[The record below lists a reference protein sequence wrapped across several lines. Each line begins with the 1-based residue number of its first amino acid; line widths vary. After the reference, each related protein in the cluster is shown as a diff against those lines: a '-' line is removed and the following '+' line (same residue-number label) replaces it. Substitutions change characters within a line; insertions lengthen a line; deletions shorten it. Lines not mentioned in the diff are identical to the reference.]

1 MTFAEYKRI
10 MGGMNQD
17 TPQQQPPTLPQQPL
31 PPTQPGFTPPPP
43 QTPQVPQPEAPM
55 QRPLPPKKPLWESM
69 RGFVSFAGFIISI
82 ILLALFI
89 NLFVFQSYYVDGTS
103 MSPTLHPND
112 RLIINKIPKSWANL
126 LHKDFIP
133 TRGNIVVF
141 NSPYIDQT
149 GKPEQLIKRV
159 IGLPG
164 ERVVVKNGTVTI
176 YNKEHPE
183 GFNPD
188 KELNLSLPV
197 TDGNVD
203 ITVPD
208 GELFVCGDNRE
219 RGMSLDSRSDL
230 GTVSN
235 KKVVGELSFRIYPI
249 NKFSHF

>member
-1 MTFAEYKRI
+1 
-10 MGGMNQD
+10 MNQN
-17 TPQQQPPTLPQQPL
+17 TPLQQPPTLPGQQMPPVQPQQP
-31 PPTQPGFTPPPP
+31 QFTPPPQSQP
-43 QTPQVPQPEAPM
+43 QQ
-55 QRPLPPKKPLWESM
+55 PPKKPLWESL
-69 RGFVSFAGFIISI
+69 RGFVSFAGFIVSI

-112 RLIINKIPKSWANL
+112 RLIINKMPKTWANL
-126 LHKDFIP
+126 FHKDFIP

-141 NSPYIDQT
+141 NSPYIDET

-164 ERVVVKNGTVTI
+164 ERVVIKNGSVTI
-176 YNKEHPE
+176 YNKEHPQ

-188 KELNLSLPV
+188 KELGLTLPV

-203 ITVPD
+203 VTVPD

-230 GTVSN
+230 GTISN
-235 KKVVGELSFRIYPI
+235 KKVIGELSFRIYPI
-249 NKFSHF
+249 NTIHHF